1 VDKNILLHISKK
13 IIILVSFFLTGFLF
27 AQKVDFDDFYLFYDS
42 ENFKESLL
50 ELNKID
56 TAKISKNDMAHWCF
70 YYADTQS
77 NLDQQGIAHKYI
89 LKAEKIFNSLNKLS
103 DVIDSKF
110 LRLSIICHQ
119 NSLDYDQQ
127 SVINDILSYAEKNND
142 SIRLMKIYF
151 QIGHTFVD
159 NDNKE
164 KANYYYRT
172 ILKKTKKSIDT
183 AQAYM
188 NIGSVFSTIEPT
200 NQDSALYYAKKAV
213 PILIKENNLESLTAD
228 YNNQAE
234 AYYYKKKY
242 RKAIQYL
249 LKADS
254 ININKNDKKTR
265 VILYENLAKNY
276 DSIGDY
282 EFATYYYRDWIKL
295 ADSINDLEQDIAIA
309 KERERYQNAEL
320 RAENLE
326 EKANTSKKNTQLII
340 SLSILALVIISAYLL
355 QKNTRKKQLLAEQA
369 KDLEVQKVANLLK
382 EQELASIDAMIEG
395 QEKERKRIAEDLHD
409 DLGAL
414 MATIN
419 LHLENVG
426 SENSPNAL
434 DKTKTL
440 LSEAYEKIRN
450 MSHVKNA
457 GVIAN
462 EGLLRA
468 IQNMTSKISSANK
481 IDIEV
486 IAPELKNRL
495 ENSLELS
502 LFRTIQELLTNIIK
516 HAEATKATIQLT
528 QFNESL
534 NIIVE
539 DNGKGLE
546 TSKIKENG
554 IGLSNIK
561 KRITHLDGTLSIDS
575 TLGRGTTILI
585 DVPLKS

>member
-1 VDKNILLHISKK
+1 
-13 IIILVSFFLTGFLF
+13 
-27 AQKVDFDDFYLFYDS
+27 
-42 ENFKESLL
+42 
-50 ELNKID
+50 
-56 TAKISKNDMAHWCF
+56 
-70 YYADTQS
+70 
-77 NLDQQGIAHKYI
+77 
-89 LKAEKIFNSLNKLS
+89 
-103 DVIDSKF
+103 
-110 LRLSIICHQ
+110 
-119 NSLDYDQQ
+119 
-127 SVINDILSYAEKNND
+127 
-142 SIRLMKIYF
+142 
-151 QIGHTFVD
+151 
-159 NDNKE
+159 
-164 KANYYYRT
+164 
-172 ILKKTKKSIDT
+172 
-183 AQAYM
+183 
-188 NIGSVFSTIEPT
+188 
-200 NQDSALYYAKKAV
+200 
-213 PILIKENNLESLTAD
+213 
-228 YNNQAE
+228 
-234 AYYYKKKY
+234 
-242 RKAIQYL
+242 
-249 LKADS
+249 
-254 ININKNDKKTR
+254 
-265 VILYENLAKNY
+265 
-276 DSIGDY
+276 
-282 EFATYYYRDWIKL
+282 
-295 ADSINDLEQDIAIA
+295 
-309 KERERYQNAEL
+309 
-320 RAENLE
+320 
-326 EKANTSKKNTQLII
+326 
-340 SLSILALVIISAYLL
+340 
-355 QKNTRKKQLLAEQA
+355 
-369 KDLEVQKVANLLK
+369 
-382 EQELASIDAMIEG
+382 
-395 QEKERKRIAEDLHD
+395 
-409 DLGAL
+409 

-426 SENSPNAL
+426 SKNSPNAL

-440 LSEAYEKIRN
+440 LNEAYEKIRN

-585 DVPLKS
+585 DIPLKS